1 MIIKYSR
8 KYVYLRWRVSTGDP
22 EIFNIFT
29 LGGVQEE
36 GKKDGVGKRAE
47 ESPEVFDYPGFVYI
61 YFNQLRESF
70 NKIFWLL
77 KFLDGKRTRT

>member
-36 GKKDGVGKRAE
+36 GEKDGVGQRAE
-47 ESPEVFDYPGFVYI
+47 ESPEVFDHPGFSTFVLMVA
-61 YFNQLRESF
+61 Q
-70 NKIFWLL
+70 
-77 KFLDGKRTRT
+77 FLTIIKNNII